1 MELEPPI
8 IPHTDIWETKV
19 YPGSSLLVPHFRRTG
34 NKCPIYHRDL
44 LTHIRWFGGND
55 DRCIVAVWCEECKVA
70 YEVW

>member
-19 YPGSSLLVPHFRRTG
+19 YPCSSLFIPHFSWTG
-34 NKCPIYHRDL
+34 HKCPVNHRDVL
-44 LTHIRWFGGND
+44 AHIGWFGGND
-55 DRCIVAVWCEECKVA
+55 YRCIVAVGCEECKVA